1 MPITIK
7 SPALRMSDESPVT
20 PRQPQEASSGRGM
33 SMVVIGLAVAARV
46 MRDPRTYETAIVV
59 VIAVVAATGLGK
71 AGQTSSVARLA
82 EWDKKRHARELRRRQ
97 ARKRAG

>member
-1 MPITIK
+1 MPITSK
-7 SPALRMSDESPVT
+7 SPALRMSGDSPVT
-20 PRQPQEASSGRGM
+20 PPEAHNGRRM
-33 SMVVIGLAVAARV
+33 SMAVIGLAVAARV

-97 ARKRAG
+97 ARKTRG